1 MLIYLYFSIV
11 LPDQIKGQVS
21 EFCSDSKLIWKEK
34 LTCYS
39 SESTAFGDFRSRSIE
54 PVLSEY
60 TFPK

>member
-11 LPDQIKGQVS
+11 LLDQIKGQVS
-21 EFCSDSKLIWKEK
+21 EFCKLIWKEK

-54 PVLSEY
+54 LVLSEY